1 MESPEMRGN
10 FTRRCLQL
18 KVTIHPV
25 IVDHGY
31 FGLDQGTQSE
41 FMCLFFLF
49 PRERSHSFHQIIKGS
64 VSPPAE
70 RLGIAAVDD

>member
-1 MESPEMRGN
+1 MGILVWIKEHEVSL
-10 FTRRCLQL
+10 CA
-18 KVTIHPV
+18 
-25 IVDHGY
+25 
-31 FGLDQGTQSE
+31 
-41 FMCLFFLF
+41 FFFFF